1 MSDSKIFLSDVIV
14 RNPWVASFTDLLAVV
29 GKQGK
34 LGVIMLEIDLKP
46 EFPDTP
52 RNWETLIES
61 AFTWGEK

>member
-1 MSDSKIFLSDVIV
+1 MSDSKIFLSDVIT

-29 GKQGK
+29 GKQGSM
-34 LGVIMLEIDLKP
+34 GVIMLEIDLKP